1 MRGWIFLIFLLVVSA
16 DVVAGGESG
25 YLPRAVD
32 LLDGP
37 LSGAKVVA
45 KLSSKQ
51 SAVVLAR
58 SGSWTRIRAGNATG
72 WVRTADLRLDAPLQT
87 AQPAPRAKTSSHSGI
102 RGFSE
107 EDLFSGAS
115 TPMAMDQLK
124 QRAITAKD
132 AAAFARFAGLKARKR
147 DYFEGT
153 DYVALDLP
161 DDFFDE

>member
-1 MRGWIFLIFLLVVSA
+1 MRGWIFLTFLLAVSA

-37 LSGAKVVA
+37 LAGANVVA

-51 SAVVLAR
+51 SAFVLVR

-72 WVRTADLRLDAPLQT
+72 WVRTVDLRLDAPLQA
-87 AQPAPRAKTSSHSGI
+87 AQSAPRAKSSGHSGI

-107 EDLFSGAS
+107 EDLFSGTS
-115 TPMAMDQLK
+115 VPVTTDQLK
-124 QRAITAKD
+124 RLAISAKD
-132 AAAFARFAGLKARKR
+132 AATFARSAGLKARKQ

-153 DYVALDLP
+153 DYITLDLP